1 MLRSRVGARQ
11 VQVLVIVVLFMGG
24 TFFSLRYVDFRL
36 TSHPPQSSQISSNE
50 LEQVENLR
58 QNFLIPPP
66 NPPVKFPA
74 TNLTYYSQIEQDK
87 IIDRLLNGTTNGFFL
102 EAGAYDGEALSN
114 TLFFERH
121 RQWTGLLI
129 EANPNLFRKL
139 KSRNRNA
146 YLSNTCISTVPYATK
161 LNFTFADYLGG
172 LEETKDKFLISG
184 SDLVQCFPINTY
196 LQALNINQI
205 NYFSLDVEGAEYEI
219 LKQIDFH
226 RIKIDVMTI
235 EYAIKYHGSPESL
248 ANLEKMRTLILGTG
262 LYHEVMN
269 IKQLDI
275 VFMRNSS

>member
-1 MLRSRVGARQ
+1 MSSARTRVRQ
-11 VQVLVIVVLFMGG
+11 RQLLVTLAVLLSG
-24 TFFSLRYVDFRL
+24 FFLSLRYFDIRV
-36 TSHPPQSSQISSNE
+36 TSFPSQTSPIPSKE
-50 LEQVENLR
+50 FEEVENLR
-58 QNFLIPPP
+58 ANFLISPP
-66 NPPVKFPA
+66 NPPVKFPPS
-74 TNLTYYSQIEQDK
+74 NVTYYSQIEQDK
-87 IIDRLLNGTTNGFFL
+87 IVDRLLNGKQRGFFL

-114 TLFFERH
+114 TLFFERY

-129 EANPNLFRKL
+129 EANPNLFQKL
-139 KSRNRNA
+139 KSRHRNA

-172 LEETKDKFLISG
+172 LEETKVKALINGSG
-184 SDLVQCFPINTY
+184 LVQCFPITTY

-248 ANLEKMRTLILGTG
+248 ANLEKMRKLILGTG